1 MKIDSKVLAV
11 ALERIG
17 SVLSLQ
23 KFVTNEDYRRVR
35 FVVKDDEL
43 VLTATDGYLIAKI
56 WTPMMSEGE
65 AFDAL
70 VDTRRLAPFTK
81 YIDGEMSLRPR
92 KASILASCGAA
103 QCPAEISSGFLPSIS
118 DSEVTGKIT
127 LTKKQ
132 LGVLMSVLD
141 NYAGKEIE
149 KNINLLGDTHNCA
162 ATFQEVGMACTI
174 AQAHEG
180 TFPDLLPPKYVQCA
194 MRIAGEETVTLDL
207 SPPLVR
213 METKDA
219 VVVFPSV
226 PGPPASAVF
235 ADKGA
240 YAEPTHAFSS
250 DDVAPAIIAMN
261 EVRRGDDWIW
271 AELEQ
276 QEDESFLLKH
286 KDSDLVAS
294 LAFNAELA
302 SGEWYESAI
311 FNARKMLLAVKAT
324 AGGKLHVIPHSDGVH
339 CILVFVNDP
348 IRILVGP
355 GGQR

>member
-103 QCPAEISSGFLPSIS
+103 QCPAEISSGFLPSPP
-118 DSEVTGKIT
+118 DSEAIERIT
-127 LTKKQ
+127 LTKEQ
-132 LGVLMSVLD
+132 LGALMSVLD
-141 NYAGKEIE
+141 NNAGREIE
-149 KNINLLGDTHNCA
+149 KNINLLSDAHKCA
-162 ATFQEVGMACTI
+162 AIFQEVGMAACI
-174 AQAHEG
+174 AQAHKED
-180 TFPDLLPPKYVQCA
+180 FPNLIPPGYARCA
-194 MRIAGEETVTLDL
+194 MRIAGGESVTLDL
-207 SPPLVR
+207 SVSTAR
-213 METKDA
+213 METEDA
-219 VVVFPSV
+219 VVIFPCV
-226 PGPPASAVF
+226 PGPPVSAAF
-235 ADKGA
+235 ADRGA
-240 YAEPTHAFSS
+240 YAEPTHVFRNS
-250 DDVAPAIIAMN
+250 DIAPAITAMN
-261 EVRRGDDWIW
+261 EIRRGDDWIW
-271 AELEQ
+271 AEIEK
-276 QEDESFLLKH
+276 QEDGSFVLGH
-286 KDSDLVAS
+286 KDSDLVLS
-294 LAFNAELA
+294 LASSEFSNR
-302 SGEWYESAI
+302 EWYESAI